1 MGLAQDDAQARAWYE
16 RSAAVRHPMG
26 MAAFG
31 EALLHGIGGST
42 DTSLGLVLVTEAATN
57 GSDFGAY
64 TLGKA
69 FLEGNFGLT
78 KDPVRAR
85 FWLVKAA
92 GECEFKHMSESGKA
106 NATRL
111 LRELDVAE

>member
-1 MGLAQDDAQARAWYE
+1 MQKPPQKQE
-16 RSAAVRHPMG
+16 RWFRRFKSRVATMRTTASQG
-26 MAAFG
+26 
-31 EALLHGIGGST
+31 LHGVGGST

-111 LRELDVAE
+111 LRELDAAE

>member
-1 MGLAQDDAQARAWYE
+1 MGNTAPVWATKHRETLRERA
-16 RSAAVRHPMG
+16 
-26 MAAFG
+26 
-31 EALLHGIGGST
+31 ST

-111 LRELDVAE
+111 LRELDAAE